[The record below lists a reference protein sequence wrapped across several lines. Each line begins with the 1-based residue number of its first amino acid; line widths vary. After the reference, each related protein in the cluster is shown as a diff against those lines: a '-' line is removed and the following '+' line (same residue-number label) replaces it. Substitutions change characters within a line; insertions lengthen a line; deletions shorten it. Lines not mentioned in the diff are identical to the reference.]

1 MFAFM
6 QDQNSFSL
14 KLRSK
19 KYTRF
24 GKSLAGR
31 NAGMVKSFPMATLL
45 ELNFIVYKLDLI
57 CSSSDLA
64 LAMQK
69 CAYKWKVKYERKLNQ
84 GESKYLPVL
93 SFRWLPE
100 AEYTH
105 SNPEFEAMYQFSLA
119 KTLARTN
126 RSELCG

>member
-1 MFAFM
+1 MMFAFM

-31 NAGMVKSFPMATLL
+31 NAGMVKSFPMAALS

-57 CSSSDLA
+57 RSSSDLA

-84 GESKYLPVL
+84 GESKYLPFLQVAARGGVHAQQSRVRGDVSVQSGQDL
-93 SFRWLPE
+93 SQ
-100 AEYTH
+100 
-105 SNPEFEAMYQFSLA
+105 NQQV
-119 KTLARTN
+119 
-126 RSELCG
+126 